1 MDVYSETSGD
11 LHARLECKVD
21 VALAKVDE
29 ALADFTV
36 AVRRDL
42 GFGYVRTQT
51 AAVTEREIGQG

>member
-1 MDVYSETSGD
+1 MDVFSGD
-11 LHARLECKVD
+11 RHARLEGKVD

-42 GFGYVRTQT
+42 GFGDVRTQT